1 MAWLWKPSFSGGQQL
16 TAMVIAAHTIA
27 AASKPRQNACV
38 DVTGEMRLWRFLCGL
53 ENGMVTSGGVCKQTR
68 NCRNIPRQLPMRKK

>member
-27 AASKPRQNACV
+27 AASKTQAKC
-38 DVTGEMRLWRFLCGL
+38 LCG
-53 ENGMVTSGGVCKQTR
+53 CYWR
-68 NCRNIPRQLPMRKK
+68 NEIVEIPLQSLRTAW